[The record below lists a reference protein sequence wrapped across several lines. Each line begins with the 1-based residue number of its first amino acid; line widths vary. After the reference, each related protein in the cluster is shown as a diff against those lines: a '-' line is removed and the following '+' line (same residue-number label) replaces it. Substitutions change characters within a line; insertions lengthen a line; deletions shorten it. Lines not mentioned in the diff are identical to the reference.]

1 MTKPRES
8 LINFYNPPSTTPVTI
23 DNSHYT
29 ADPPIFPLSTHQL
42 HCPHCRNESLFTRL
56 PHRDPT
62 INSPAT
68 TIHTSSSVD
77 AVARTKASM
86 A

>member
-8 LINFYNPPSTTPVTI
+8 FINFYNPPSTIPVRI

-29 ADPPIFPLSTHQL
+29 ADPLTFPFSTHQF
-42 HCPHCRNESLFTRL
+42 HCPHCRNESLFTRFS
-56 PHRDPT
+56 HRDPA
-62 INSPAT
+62 ISSPT
-68 TIHTSSSVD
+68 TAVHASPSDD
-77 AVARTKASM
+77 AIARTKASV